1 MGEAMATGVV
11 TGEGVHGIPIDD
23 LHRMTVNEYERLAE
37 SGILDDPQVEL
48 INGLLVKKMTKK
60 PRHVSACE
68 PVAGALEA
76 LLPEGWYIREQNPL
90 PIPDYDE
97 PEPNIVIARG
107 SRGRYA
113 TRHPGP
119 GDVALVV
126 EVADTSLG
134 KDRGEKSL
142 AYGRGGVPVYWIV
155 NLIDN
160 QIEVYSK
167 PDRNSGDYA
176 RYVVHAASDS
186 VPLEI
191 ENAEAGRVAVSDV
204 LPGETP

>member
-1 MGEAMATGVV
+1 MATGVV
-11 TGEGVHGIPIDD
+11 TGEGLNGIPFDE

-37 SGILDDPQVEL
+37 SGVLDDPQVEL

-60 PRHVSACE
+60 PRHVSTCE
-68 PVAGALEA
+68 LVAGALEA
-76 LLPEGWYIREQNPL
+76 LLPDGWYIREQNPL
-90 PIPDYDE
+90 RIPDYDE
-97 PEPNIVIARG
+97 PEPDVVIARG

-113 TRHPGP
+113 TRHPSP

-134 KDRGEKSL
+134 KDRGEKLL

-155 NLIDN
+155 NLLDD
-160 QIEVYSK
+160 QIEVYCE
-167 PDRNSGDYA
+167 PDRTSGGYA
-176 RYVVHAASDS
+176 RRVVHAVSDS
-186 VPLEI
+186 VPLKI
-191 ENAEAGRVAVSDV
+191 EDAEAGRVAVSDV